1 MIKIVNFMLCVFY
14 QNKNIEKKAKNKNEL
29 TDTYNTDKPVHTKW
43 NKLVT
48 KPIDYTIYLKW

>member
-29 TDTYNTDKPVHTKW
+29 TDTYNTDKPVHTK
-43 NKLVT
+43 
-48 KPIDYTIYLKW
+48 

>member
-1 MIKIVNFMLCVFY
+1 MLCVFY
-14 QNKNIEKKAKNKNEL
+14 HNKNIEKKTKNKNEL

-48 KPIDYTIYLKW
+48 KLTYYTIYLKW